1 MVTRR
6 VIVPSNFVPSVTLG
20 CFYRKDSS
28 VQFSMSPIDKCMT
41 TLRLLIPEAD
51 PNGIPLAERAIDEL
65 IAAQDGGPRQTHA
78 LRLLQERLTP
88 IWESATGKQLNFVN
102 VLFDYMAMSLKALA
116 PPKPRKRVGGYR
128 SK

>member
-1 MVTRR
+1 MSSSASGTSYRDPR
-6 VIVPSNFVPSVTLG
+6 GQIVKSIHHG
-20 CFYRKDSS
+20 HAA
-28 VQFSMSPIDKCMT
+28 T

-65 IAAQDGGPRQTHA
+65 IAAQDGGPRQIHA

-116 PPKPRKRVGGYR
+116 PPKPRKRVGGC
-128 SK
+128 K